1 MLVIDDEVEED
12 PDELPDD
19 EELTTGGSF
28 DDFPFDLDTE
38 DPASFSCDEDVDN
51 EPRVLRLS
59 FGDVC
64 GLWIFSPLVS
74 VKLLLSFWSDDSSR
88 LNSLS

>member
-1 MLVIDDEVEED
+1 MLVIDDEVEEV

-28 DDFPFDLDTE
+28 DDFPLTTDLETD
-38 DPASFSCDEDVDN
+38 DPASFSCEEDVDN
-51 EPRVLRLS
+51 ETRFLRLS

-64 GLWIFSPLVS
+64 GL
-74 VKLLLSFWSDDSSR
+74 
-88 LNSLS
+88 